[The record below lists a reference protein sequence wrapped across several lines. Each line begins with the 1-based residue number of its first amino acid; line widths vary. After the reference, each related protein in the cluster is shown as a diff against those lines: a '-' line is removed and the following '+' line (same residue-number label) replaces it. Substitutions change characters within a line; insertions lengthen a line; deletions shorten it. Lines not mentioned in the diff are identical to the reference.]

1 METNIFKLSFSSCF
15 CSVKVVLSLVVF
27 TIVLVTPAISQDTQD
42 EKKYFVQRGLD
53 DKSIIFQ
60 TLEWTQG
67 RHIEWY
73 EVTIEAFDEATNT
86 WVPENNAIP
95 ELGEQLD
102 TLPENIPEFLGG
114 GVYKITNNS
123 LSVSLR
129 ANEDGALK
137 KYRYT
142 VTSYNL
148 LGHKAFT
155 TDYVEFEIRKAYI
168 PEIESISTKLIYLDT
183 IYDPTIR
190 ISGENLRDNTDY
202 YLINEREIIYPI
214 EMIPDDNERRAEIV
228 FDPKNFDV
236 GEWALTAENPGGFT
250 ASHPLTIKFMKWY
263 DVSLSAGY
271 SPLIILLDKDIKK
284 FFPSNFMPL
293 GADARATFIFLK
305 RRGGYVGVSLNAKWN
320 SISNEDAAHNINSR
334 LIHGF
339 ASFVYRFP
347 IIRNRLTLEV
357 RAGGG
362 ITYAQGL
369 KFEFE
374 HDLVSEPFNS
384 IFPAATAGI
393 SLSGNFWRGGY
404 IEAGADIMASFTP
417 EMFILSVAPVVSF
430 GWTL

>member
-1 METNIFKLSFSSCF
+1 METNIFKLSSSFCFSSARI
-15 CSVKVVLSLVVF
+15 VF
-27 TIVLVTPAISQDTQD
+27 LLLFFHLLLAAPAVSQDVQD
-42 EKKYFVQRGLD
+42 GKNYFVQQGLD
-53 DKSIIFQ
+53 DNSIIFQ

-73 EVTIEAFDEATNT
+73 EVTLETFDESTNT

-95 ELGEQLD
+95 ELGKQLD
-102 TLPENIPEFLGG
+102 TLPEDIPEFLGD
-114 GVYKITNNS
+114 GVYKTENNK
-123 LSVSLR
+123 LSVSLA
-129 ANEDGALK
+129 ANESGALK

-168 PEIESISTKLIYLDT
+168 PEVQSISTELIYLDT

-202 YLINEREIIYPI
+202 YLINEREVIYPI
-214 EMIPDDNERRAEIV
+214 EIIPDDNERRAEIV

-250 ASHPLTIKFMKWY
+250 ASQPLTIKFMKWY

-271 SPLIILLDKDIKK
+271 SPLVILLDDNIKK
-284 FFPSNFMPL
+284 FFPSNFMPM

-305 RRGGYVGVSLNAKWN
+305 RRGGYMGASLNAKWN
-320 SISNEDAAHNINSR
+320 SILNEDVTHNINSH

-339 ASFVYRFP
+339 AALVYRFP
-347 IIRNRLTLEV
+347 IIRNRLTLEARV
-357 RAGGG
+357 GGG
-362 ITYAQGL
+362 ITYVQGL

-374 HDLVSEPFNS
+374 HDLASEPFNS
-384 IFPAATAGI
+384 IFPAITAGV

-404 IEAGADIMASFTP
+404 IEAGADIMASFSP
-417 EMFILSVAPVVSF
+417 EMFILSVAPVVSV